1 MISTAGSSTPPQE
14 SVSFGADELSWEDQ
28 YKLLSSTIIPRPI
41 ALVSSDGPLGP
52 NAAPFSA
59 FNYISI
65 DPPMLMFSIGPN
77 QGAKKGQEKDT
88 LVNVRASGEFVVNVV
103 DEANIEKMNLCVPE
117 YAAGVNEIELAGFT
131 TAPSLRVRPPR
142 IVDVPVQFEC
152 KVVQILE
159 LGNAPYHVVIGEVV
173 QVHCRADVI
182 NERKHIDMAR
192 LNPVGR
198 LIGPGMYARITDNFQ
213 LLPPALPRAD

>member
-1 MISTAGSSTPPQE
+1 MSSNADSASPARR
-14 SVSFGADELSWEDQ
+14 SVSFDTSELGWADQ

-41 ALVSSDGPLGP
+41 ALVSTDGPLGP

-59 FNYISI
+59 FNYICI
-65 DPPMLMFSIGPN
+65 DPPMLMFSVGPN

-88 LVNVRASGEFVVNVV
+88 LVNVRATGEFVVNVV

-117 YAAGVNEIELAGFT
+117 YAAGVNEIEIAGFT
-131 TAPSLRVRPPR
+131 TAPSVRIKPPR

-159 LGNAPYHVVIGEVV
+159 LGNSPYHVVIGEVV
-173 QVHCRADVI
+173 QVHCREDVI

-192 LNPVGR
+192 LNPIGR
-198 LIGPGMYARITDNFQ
+198 LIGPGMYSRITDNFQ
-213 LLPPALPRAD
+213 LLPPTLPEQA